1 MIINI
6 ERSVKSKISEVSK
19 QQILWSHP
27 VYLVKILNLVWAI
40 ICTVWSQ
47 ICRVVGLEVE
57 RKIFL
62 LNINLSFVCWI
73 KTPAKLGPFSIV
85 AWGIFCVSVTNNN
98 CWVRTCQKKKFKIKV
113 RYHFGQVSEW
123 FGVNYWT
130 ALRLKTEVLFKT
142 KQKWQRIWQLW
153 WVWSLLFRGQ
163 LSCSQQDWKN
173 IWWFIQS
180 L

>member
-1 MIINI
+1 MS
-6 ERSVKSKISEVSK
+6 ELSSVLSGDKFAEW
-19 QQILWSHP
+19 L
-27 VYLVKILNLVWAI
+27 
-40 ICTVWSQ
+40 
-47 ICRVVGLEVE
+47 GLKLKEVE

-62 LNINLSFVCWI
+62 LIINLSSVCWI
-73 KTPAKLGPFSIV
+73 KTPAKLGPFSNV
-85 AWGIFCVSVTNNN
+85 AWGIFCVSVNNNN

-173 IWWFIQS
+173 IKKKKNCLQK
-180 L
+180 